1 MCLSIPAKVEK
12 IEGDMAVVSVGG
24 TEYNASLQM
33 VDDVNIGDYIL
44 LHTGFA
50 LQKISEN
57 GFTCCCLAYS
67 NSAKKGKYRDLAASI
82 SSGGG
87 EVVIINQAE
96 RIEEAVKKLL
106 GENWVS
112 SKSKIDNQ
120 GSDFKR
126 DENGPT
132 KAEVDALLGA

>member
-50 LQKISEN
+50 LQKISEKEALETLKV
-57 GFTCCCLAYS
+57 FEEFE
-67 NSAKKGKYRDLAASI
+67 DLNKQMDKEEKE
-82 SSGGG
+82 SG
-87 EVVIINQAE
+87 E
-96 RIEEAVKKLL
+96 RLV
-106 GENWVS
+106 
-112 SKSKIDNQ
+112 
-120 GSDFKR
+120 
-126 DENGPT
+126 
-132 KAEVDALLGA
+132 